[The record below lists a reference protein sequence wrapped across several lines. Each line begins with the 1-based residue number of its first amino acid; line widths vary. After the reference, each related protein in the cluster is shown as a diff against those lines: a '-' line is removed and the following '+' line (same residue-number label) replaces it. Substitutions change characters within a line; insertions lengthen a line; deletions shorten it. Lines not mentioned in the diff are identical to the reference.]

1 MYLNLANL
9 RLLHFLRVTGS
20 VLFLQSQVTTMM
32 PFLIIIIILFEYLS
46 TLFMTFFSIYFLF
59 SISLLSIH

>member
-9 RLLHFLRVTGS
+9 RLPHFLRVTGS

-32 PFLIIIIILFEYLS
+32 PFKIIIIIITILIPLN
-46 TLFMTFFSIYFLF
+46 SIYDFLLYLF
-59 SISLLSIH
+59 LI

>member
-20 VLFLQSQVTTMM
+20 VLFLQSQVTTTM
-32 PFLIIIIILFEYLS
+32 PFLIIIIINTFQLYLRLLYLF
-46 TLFMTFFSIYFLF
+46 FI
-59 SISLLSIH
+59 

>member
-32 PFLIIIIILFEYLS
+32 PFLIIIIINTFQLYL
-46 TLFMTFFSIYFLF
+46 
-59 SISLLSIH
+59 